1 MNFSYINSS
10 ARQKNSSSSRSD
22 LEEERSDGKRS
33 DLAESIRSFA
43 LVQNDDGCRTT
54 FRRSTSLINMNKKEI
69 IIVLIAILIFSAI
82 YYDQK
87 FEPENIEML
96 RENANA
102 RADILPTKAFTTGA
116 MFESRFCV

>member
-1 MNFSYINSS
+1 
-10 ARQKNSSSSRSD
+10 
-22 LEEERSDGKRS
+22 
-33 DLAESIRSFA
+33 
-43 LVQNDDGCRTT
+43 
-54 FRRSTSLINMNKKEI
+54 MNKKEI